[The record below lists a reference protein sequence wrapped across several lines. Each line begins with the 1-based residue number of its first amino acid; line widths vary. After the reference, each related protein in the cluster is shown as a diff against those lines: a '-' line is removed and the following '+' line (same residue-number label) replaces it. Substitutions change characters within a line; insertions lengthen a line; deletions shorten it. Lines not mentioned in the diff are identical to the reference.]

1 MSLIVLNSHGQDPA
15 EFENHFGRG
24 LKLPRNAEICL
35 CGVNLNRYNKRSVM
49 WWRGSVKTQSGQYLQ
64 NDVYSMTAVSR
75 NLLAFQ
81 TLVLRLVVKGSVAV
95 AAERLD
101 RSCGV
106 DPETLDELFKSWQG
120 RKATLEEGAGGNWKV
135 YFEATGCTEEFKAKL
150 NAKGAQAWANYLVKS
165 SSEKVPNTKSVA
177 VAHAAVVVVVVDTA
191 VVATAEDTAMVVLVE
206 KEDGIESRED
216 AHFEKM
222 LS

>member
-35 CGVNLNRYNKRSVM
+35 RGVNLNRYNKRSVM

-81 TLVLRLVVKGSVAV
+81 TLVLRLVVKGSV
-95 AAERLD
+95 
-101 RSCGV
+101 
-106 DPETLDELFKSWQG
+106 PTQ
-120 RKATLEEGAGGNWKV
+120 
-135 YFEATGCTEEFKAKL
+135 
-150 NAKGAQAWANYLVKS
+150 
-165 SSEKVPNTKSVA
+165 
-177 VAHAAVVVVVVDTA
+177 
-191 VVATAEDTAMVVLVE
+191 
-206 KEDGIESRED
+206 
-216 AHFEKM
+216 
-222 LS
+222 